1 MLISVIVPVYNVE
14 AYLEKCVNS
23 ILHQTYKNIEV
34 ILIDDGSTDNSGA
47 ICEALAAA
55 DSRIKVLHKSNG
67 GVSSARNLGIAVA
80 SGAYICFVDSDDWI
94 EPTMYEEMLS
104 FMEKEQLDLV
114 ECGINLVTNN
124 ISNKY
129 IEKPSIVLSG
139 KDALIR
145 HLDSK
150 NRTVQSLPRTAVWSK
165 LFKKEFWKTNR
176 FPVGEIHEDY
186 LLTCKALYEAKS
198 VGLLRRGLL
207 NHLTDNPN
215 SIVNTK
221 FNSKDL
227 YKGKQ
232 LEYRITYLK
241 EKKEP
246 TLTNLAMI
254 SYYGYIVSAIW
265 RCDQNGMPER
275 DKLIAKIKEDKKI
288 IFSLNLP
295 FKRKI
300 DARLICYYPK
310 LYLILRNFFNKIK

>member
-1 MLISVIVPVYNVE
+1 
-14 AYLEKCVNS
+14 
-23 ILHQTYKNIEV
+23 
-34 ILIDDGSTDNSGA
+34 
-47 ICEALAAA
+47 
-55 DSRIKVLHKSNG
+55 
-67 GVSSARNLGIAVA
+67 
-80 SGAYICFVDSDDWI
+80 
-94 EPTMYEEMLS
+94 MYEEMLS

-221 FNSKDL
+221 FNYKDL

-310 LYLILRNFFNKIK
+310 LYLILRKFFNKIK

>member
-1 MLISVIVPVYNVE
+1 
-14 AYLEKCVNS
+14 
-23 ILHQTYKNIEV
+23 
-34 ILIDDGSTDNSGA
+34 
-47 ICEALAAA
+47 
-55 DSRIKVLHKSNG
+55 
-67 GVSSARNLGIAVA
+67 
-80 SGAYICFVDSDDWI
+80 
-94 EPTMYEEMLS
+94 
-104 FMEKEQLDLV
+104 MEKEQLDLV

-232 LEYRITYLK
+232 LEYRITYLN

-310 LYLILRNFFNKIK
+310 LYLILRKFLIKLNNFII